1 MEFLNCVKE
10 RRSIRKFT
18 TDKIE
23 HDKLE
28 RIVKLASFSPSWKNS
43 QIVRYIVVE
52 DKNLKEQI
60 ANNCVLGLEHNCG
73 IIKNAPALVVV
84 TTVSRISG
92 YERDGSFTTSKG
104 DRWEMFD
111 AGIAAQTFCLAAH
124 SEGLGTVIMGIFD
137 EDRIC
142 ETMKIS
148 ETQKVAALIAI
159 GYPNEEPTMPKRKE
173 VNELI
178 SYR

>member
-1 MEFLNCVKE
+1 MDFFNCVKE

-18 TDKIE
+18 SDKIE

-52 DKNLKEQI
+52 DENIKQQI
-60 ANNCVLGLEHNCG
+60 ANNCVLGLEHNSG
-73 IIKNAPALVVV
+73 IIKNAPALIVV
-84 TTVSRISG
+84 TTVSGISG

-111 AGIAAQTFCLAAH
+111 AGIATQTFCLAAH

-137 EDRIC
+137 EEMIC
-142 ETMKIS
+142 RTVKLPD
-148 ETQKVAALIAI
+148 TQKVAALIAI
-159 GYPNEEPTMPKRKE
+159 GYPNEEPTMPKRKD
-173 VNELI
+173 VSELI
-178 SYR
+178 SYM